1 MPNKYNS
8 KIELADGTV
17 LMDLTGDT
25 ITAGR
30 MTDGVTAH
38 DQSGTP
44 IIGTL
49 YGVGSLFA
57 SDQSSNPGTILG
69 FGTWKKIRESGF
81 TWLEAGDFTW
91 TELAE
96 DTWGFGLYKPNVY
109 VWIRT
114 A

>member
-1 MPNKYNS
+1 MAEEYNN
-8 KIELADGTV
+8 IIVLADGTV

-25 ITAGR
+25 VTAER
-30 MTDGVTAH
+30 MTDGTTAH
-38 DQSGTP
+38 DQSGAP

-57 SDQSSNPGTILG
+57 SDQSSNPESILG

-81 TWLEAGDFTW
+81 TWLEAEDFTW

-96 DTWGFGLYKPNVY
+96 DTWGFGLYKPIAY